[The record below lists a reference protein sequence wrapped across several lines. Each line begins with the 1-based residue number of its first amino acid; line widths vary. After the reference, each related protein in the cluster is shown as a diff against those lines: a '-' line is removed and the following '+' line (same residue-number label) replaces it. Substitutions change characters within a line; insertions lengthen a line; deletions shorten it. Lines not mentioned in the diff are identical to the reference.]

1 MELLYGRE
9 LCILQKE
16 KTNVESFDLDHTKVK
31 APYVRLAGVKT
42 GKNGDEVYKYDIR
55 FKQPNKEHM
64 EMPALHSI
72 EHLMAEN
79 IRNHTDYVVDLSPMG
94 CQTGFYLSMINHTDY
109 DEVLTILENTL
120 QDVVDATEV
129 PACNEVQ
136 CGWAASHS
144 LEGAKQLAKEMLD
157 KKTEWSIIFNETK

>member
-1 MELLYGRE
+1 M
-9 LCILQKE
+9 
-16 KTNVESFDLDHTKVK
+16 NVESFNLDHTKVV
-31 APYVRLAGVKT
+31 APFVRLAGLKKGV
-42 GKNGDEVYKYDIR
+42 NGDEVYKYDIR

-79 IRNHTDYVVDLSPMG
+79 IRNHTDHVVDLSPMG
-94 CQTGFYLSMINHTDY
+94 CQTGFYLSMINHDNF
-109 DEVLTILENTL
+109 DEVLDILDKTFN
-120 QDVVDATEV
+120 DVLVATEV

-144 LEGAKQLAKEMLD
+144 LEGAKELAKEMLAKRD
-157 KKTEWSIIFNETK
+157 EWKQVFIEE